1 LALQTTVDLANST
14 GSELHLITAGG
25 RSYPRYRVRHPK
37 LIDETVR
44 ELEREA
50 RETLDEQVRKVEEL
64 GAA

>member
-1 LALQTTVDLANST
+1 
-14 GSELHLITAGG
+14 LHLITAGG